1 MFCRKDFTWPLCQS
15 IHHEVRRQ
23 GCCWNTSR
31 LHRSV
36 PREATNERGP
46 FRSENYRSCTD
57 QISTS
62 YTIIKQTIE
71 MNLLL
76 HIAFVDNDKVCD
88 SSDKESL
95 WKLMRNYRVLKK
107 VLSLI
112 KTTQRDMTCKVHEG
126 KLTHL
131 EWKQGC
137 GKDAFCHHYY
147 SYCL

>member
-1 MFCRKDFTWPLCQS
+1 MKSAGKDVAEIPADCIEVYLEKLLMKGDPSGVKIIDPALTRYP
-15 IHHEVRRQ
+15 HH
-23 GCCWNTSR
+23 
-31 LHRSV
+31 
-36 PREATNERGP
+36 
-46 FRSENYRSCTD
+46 
-57 QISTS
+57 
-62 YTIIKQTIE
+62 IIEQTIE

-131 EWKQGC
+131 E
-137 GKDAFCHHYY
+137 
-147 SYCL
+147 

>member
-1 MFCRKDFTWPLCQS
+1 MKIIDPALTRYP
-15 IHHEVRRQ
+15 HH
-23 GCCWNTSR
+23 
-31 LHRSV
+31 
-36 PREATNERGP
+36 
-46 FRSENYRSCTD
+46 
-57 QISTS
+57 
-62 YTIIKQTIE
+62 IIEQTIE

-131 EWKQGC
+131 E
-137 GKDAFCHHYY
+137 
-147 SYCL
+147 